1 MIKSLTIIFPLYN
14 ESGRLKYCFDD
25 IEKFNIKKKIK
36 SLEYIFVDDGSTDGS
51 SQIIKK
57 FINKKKKEKKNI
69 KYKLL
74 KISKNKGKGNALSK
88 GVKAASKNW
97 ILTIDT
103 DISVS
108 ISELNNWFKKK
119 NIKFYN
125 NIFFGSRNLKK
136 SIVKFEYHRK
146 LIGIVF
152 IFLTKFFFNI
162 KLNDTQC
169 GFKLYPKKVAK
180 KIFNSLTDKGFAHDI
195 EIVLLAKK
203 YNVEISEMPVTWV
216 HKNNSKINFLK
227 DSLNIFFSLKK
238 IKEKF
243 NH

>member
-57 FINKKKKEKKNI
+57 FINKKKREKNNV

-74 KISKNKGKGNALSK
+74 KISKNKGKGNALSR
-88 GVKAASKNW
+88 GVEAASKNW

-108 ISELNNWFKKK
+108 ISELNKWLRIK

-125 NIFFGSRNLKK
+125 NIFFGSRNLKN

-146 LIGIVF
+146 LIGLVF
-152 IFLTKFFFNI
+152 IFLTKLFFNI

-169 GFKLYPKKVAK
+169 GFKLYPKKVGK
-180 KIFNSLTDKGFAHDI
+180 KIFKNLIDKRFAHDI
-195 EIVLLAKK
+195 EIVLLAER
-203 YNVEISEMPVTWV
+203 YNIKILEMPITWV
-216 HKNNSKINFLK
+216 HKNNSKINFLR

-238 IKEKF
+238 IKKRF
-243 NH
+243 SY

>member
-14 ESGRLKYCFDD
+14 EAERLKYCFDD
-25 IEKFNIKKKIK
+25 IEKFNVKKKIK
-36 SLEYIFVDDGSTDGS
+36 NLEYIFVDDGSTDGS

-57 FINKKKKEKKNI
+57 FINKKKREKNNV

-74 KISKNKGKGNALSK
+74 KISKNKGKGNALSR

-108 ISELNNWFKKK
+108 ISELNKWLKIK

-125 NIFFGSRNLKK
+125 NIFFGSRNLKN

-146 LIGIVF
+146 LIGLVF
-152 IFLTKFFFNI
+152 IFLTKLFFNI

-169 GFKLYPKKVAK
+169 GFKLYPKKVGK
-180 KIFNSLTDKGFAHDI
+180 KIFKNLIDKRFAHDI
-195 EIVLLAKK
+195 EIVLLAER
-203 YNVEISEMPVTWV
+203 YNIKILEMPITWV
-216 HKNNSKINFLK
+216 HKNNSKINFLR

-238 IKEKF
+238 IKKRF
-243 NH
+243 SY